1 MTQSENGAIS
11 NEDQFRDELMQSVPY
26 LRAFARVLCGHADQ
40 ANELSQEAVS
50 EAWDRRASFAP
61 GTNLKASLFKLL
73 RNNYYAR
80 RGLEWNGATQAG
92 DSDGQM
98 GDEELPNA
106 VELKELAH
114 ALGTLSDEQREALI
128 LVGASGFAY
137 KEAAS
142 ICDCAVG
149 TIKSRVAR
157 ARNALYQ
164 VLNELN
170 EAGDGEQRVEDGDG
184 AEVNGDGAHAS
195 PEQDIVPAAQMN
207 NAVIYAR
214 RLMRASRRII
224 H

>member
-1 MTQSENGAIS
+1 MTQSETIS
-11 NEDQFRDELMQSVPY
+11 NEEQFRDELMQSVPY
-26 LRAFARVLCGHADQ
+26 LRAFARVLCGRDDQ

-61 GTNLKASLFKLL
+61 GTNLKAWLFKLL

-80 RGLEWNGATQAG
+80 RGLEWNGS
-92 DSDGQM
+92 SDGAGSDTDM
-98 GDEELPNA
+98 NNEELPNA

-170 EAGDGEQRVEDGDG
+170 EAGDGEQRMDDGDG
-184 AEVNGDGAHAS
+184 ADINGDGVQAS

-207 NAVIYAR
+207 NAVLYAR
-214 RLMRASRRII
+214 RLMGASRRII

>member
-1 MTQSENGAIS
+1 MTQSENGAIT
-11 NEDQFRDELMQSVPY
+11 NEEQFRDELMQSVPY
-26 LRAFARVLCGHADQ
+26 LRAFARVLCGRDDQ
-40 ANELSQEAVS
+40 ANQLAQEAVT
-50 EAWDRRASFAP
+50 EAWDRRGSLAP
-61 GTNLKASLFKLL
+61 GSNLKAQLFKLL

-80 RGLEWNGATQAG
+80 RGLEWNGSQNG
-92 DSDGQM
+92 EGEGQI
-98 GDEELPNA
+98 DFEELPNA

-170 EAGDGEQRVEDGDG
+170 EAGEGEQRIEDGEGAEAPSDG
-184 AEVNGDGAHAS
+184 AQQAS
-195 PEQDIVPAAQMN
+195 SEQDISSAVQAN
-207 NAVIYAR
+207 NAMLYAR
-214 RLMRASRRII
+214 RLMGASRRNM